1 MIYAYLE
8 TVGVLVTSPTTSV
21 RVEKE
26 SVLVF
31 FSNVVVEIL
40 SKCKLSVKLQCRQL
54 ALDQ

>member
-8 TVGVLVTSPTTSV
+8 TVGVLVASPTTSV
-21 RVEKE
+21 RVEEE
-26 SVLVF
+26 SFLVF
-31 FSNVVVEIL
+31 FCNVVIEIL